1 MESIME
7 LDDLK
12 QAWQTLDRRLAQNH
26 ALQFEVFRERRIDAL
41 KRHLLMLRFGQAL
54 QMLFGIG
61 VVLVAVAFWR
71 SYWREPAMLAT
82 GIVMHA
88 YGVLTIAVGGLIQGR
103 ISRIDRSL
111 PVLEIQ
117 KRLAQLR
124 RSYVIG
130 GMWVGLPWAF
140 LWVICAVM
148 LARAATGVNLYLDAP
163 LFVYPSLAF
172 GVLLLFG
179 VRWFHRWSRSPAHPA
194 RAKRFENSVT
204 GSSIRQAQR
213 ILDDIARFEAE

>member
-1 MESIME
+1 METIME

-12 QAWQTLDRRLAQNH
+12 HAWQTLDHRLAQNH
-26 ALQFEVFRERRIDAL
+26 ALQFEAFRERRIDAL
-41 KRHLLMLRFGQAL
+41 KRHLLMVRLGQAL

-71 SYWREPAMLAT
+71 CYWQEPVMLAT
-82 GIVMHA
+82 GIVLHV
-88 YGVLTIAVGGLIQGR
+88 YGVMLIAVGGLIQGR

-117 KRLAQLR
+117 KRLAALR

-140 LWVICAVM
+140 LWVLCAVM
-148 LARAATGVNLYLDAP
+148 AARTVTGVNLYVDAP
-163 LFVYPSLAF
+163 LFVYPNLAV
-172 GVLLLFG
+172 GVLILFG
-179 VRWFHRWSRSPAHPA
+179 VRWFHRWSRSPAHPE
-194 RAKRFENSVT
+194 RVKRFEDSVT
-204 GSSIRQAQR
+204 GRSIRQAQAT
-213 ILDDIARFEAE
+213 LDDIARFEAE